1 MLREELSYKDKNR
14 VAYNLMEKFKDP
26 NTVSRKLGV
35 TLKTV
40 KNYLGYSGLP
50 KKIQEFVDQRKLNLN
65 TALRISKSLDD
76 ENKAIDVAKLV
87 IKQIGNENKQNIIDT
102 ARDNPNASITDL
114 ITLSKRRRRK
124 ITINPS
130 DIIYEALLKAS
141 ESYDSSKEEIT
152 LEALEDWLKGRGFIY
167 G

>member
-1 MLREELSYKDKNR
+1 
-14 VAYNLMEKFKDP
+14 MEKFKDP